1 MLILKDINTSKPC
14 KGSSLMTV
22 SNMKEIKEIINL
34 GKRLDELSFETY
46 SLFLKRDDFDRSL
59 LVFWAEMADWKKNH
73 LNHWKRI
80 SRSFVYKNLF
90 HRSTED
96 LKTIIKQLKNIQTE
110 QVEFMR
116 RLRKK
121 KISQDEAISQTILN
135 EFCLITDIFLEIF
148 YSYDEMARDGSV
160 CFVEE
165 CESHLVK
172 MANALKPYLKL
183 NPLYAVLLRSI
194 VDLKHK
200 YDFLLTTYTKMKKAA
215 V

>member
-1 MLILKDINTSKPC
+1 
-14 KGSSLMTV
+14 
-22 SNMKEIKEIINL
+22 MKEIKEIMDM
-34 GKRLDELSFETY
+34 GRRLDELSFETY
-46 SLFLKRDDFDRSL
+46 SAFAGRSDFDPVL
-59 LVFWAEMADWKKNH
+59 IAFWTEMAEWKKSH
-73 LNHWKRI
+73 LRHWKKI
-80 SRSFVYKNLF
+80 TKVFVYKNLF
-90 HRSTED
+90 NRSTED
-96 LKTIIKQLKNIQTE
+96 LKTIIKQLKNIQAE

-121 KISQDEAISQTILN
+121 KISQSEAISQTILN

-148 YSYDEMARDGSV
+148 YTYDETVADRAES
-160 CFVEE
+160 CVEE

-172 MANALKPYLKL
+172 MANTLKPYLRL

-200 YDFLLTTYTKMKKAA
+200 YDFLLSTYGKMKKAA

>member
-1 MLILKDINTSKPC
+1 
-14 KGSSLMTV
+14 
-22 SNMKEIKEIINL
+22 MKEIKEIIDM
-34 GKRLDELSFETY
+34 GRRLDELAFDTY
-46 SLFLKRDDFDRSL
+46 SLFAKRDDFDKG
-59 LVFWAEMADWKKNH
+59 LVCFWTEMAEWKKNH
-73 LNHWKRI
+73 LKHWKKI
-80 SRSFVYKNLF
+80 SKSFVYRNF
-90 HRSTED
+90 FNRSTDD
-96 LKTIIKQLKNIQTE
+96 LKMIIKQLKNIQAE

-121 KISQDEAISQTILN
+121 KVSQDEAISQTILN

-148 YSYDEMARDGSV
+148 YVYDETVEDRSTS
-160 CFVEE
+160 FVEE

-172 MANALKPYLKL
+172 MANTLKPYLRL

-200 YDFLLTTYTKMKKAA
+200 YDYLLSTFRKMKKAA

>member
-1 MLILKDINTSKPC
+1 
-14 KGSSLMTV
+14 
-22 SNMKEIKEIINL
+22 MKEIKEIINL

-46 SLFLKRDDFDRSL
+46 SLFLKRDDFDKSL
-59 LVFWAEMADWKKNH
+59 LVFWSDMAEWKKNH
-73 LNHWKRI
+73 LKHWKRI
-80 SRSFVYKNLF
+80 SRSFVYRNLF
-90 HRSTED
+90 DRTAED

-148 YSYDEMARDGSV
+148 FTYDEMLQDRSV
-160 CFVEE
+160 SFVEE
-165 CESHLVK
+165 CEVHLVK
-172 MANALKPYLKL
+172 MANALKPYLRL

>member
-1 MLILKDINTSKPC
+1 
-14 KGSSLMTV
+14 
-22 SNMKEIKEIINL
+22 MKEIKEIIDM
-34 GKRLDELSFETY
+34 GRRLDELAFETY
-46 SLFLKRDDFDRSL
+46 SLFAKREDFDRGLIS
-59 LVFWAEMADWKKNH
+59 FWADMAEWKKTH
-73 LNHWKRI
+73 LKHWKKI
-80 SRSFVYKNLF
+80 SRSFVYRNF
-90 HRSTED
+90 FNRSTED
-96 LKTIIKQLKNIQTE
+96 LKMIIKQLKNIQAE

-121 KISQDEAISQTILN
+121 KVSQDEAISQTILN

-148 YSYDEMARDGSV
+148 YVYDETVEDRSSS
-160 CFVEE
+160 FVEE

-172 MANALKPYLKL
+172 MANTLKPYLRL

-200 YDFLLTTYTKMKKAA
+200 YDYLLSTYRKMKKAA

>member
-1 MLILKDINTSKPC
+1 
-14 KGSSLMTV
+14 
-22 SNMKEIKEIINL
+22 MKEIKEIIDM
-34 GKRLDELSFETY
+34 GRRLDELAFETY
-46 SLFLKRDDFDRSL
+46 SLFTKREDFDKVLIS
-59 LVFWAEMADWKKNH
+59 FWTEMAAWKKNH
-73 LNHWKRI
+73 LKYWKKI
-80 SRSFVYKNLF
+80 SRTFVYKNF
-90 HRSTED
+90 FNRTTED
-96 LKTIIKQLKNIQTE
+96 LKMIIKQLKNIQAE

-121 KISQDEAISQTILN
+121 KVSQDEAISQTILN

-148 YSYDEMARDGSV
+148 YVYDETVEDHSV
-160 CFVEE
+160 SFVEE

-172 MANALKPYLKL
+172 MANTLKPYLKL

-200 YDFLLTTYTKMKKAA
+200 YDYLLSTYRKMKKAA

>member
-1 MLILKDINTSKPC
+1 
-14 KGSSLMTV
+14 
-22 SNMKEIKEIINL
+22 MKEIKEIIDM
-34 GKRLDELSFETY
+34 GRRLDELAFETY
-46 SLFLKRDDFDRSL
+46 GLFSERQDFDRG
-59 LVFWAEMADWKKNH
+59 LVLFWADMAEWKRHH
-73 LNHWKRI
+73 LKHWKRI
-80 SRSFVYKNLF
+80 SKTFVYKNLF
-90 HRSTED
+90 NRSTDD
-96 LKTIIKQLKNIQTE
+96 LRIIIKQLKNIQSE

-148 YSYDEMARDGSV
+148 YCYDETIQDRTLS
-160 CFVEE
+160 FVEQ

-200 YDFLLTTYTKMKKAA
+200 YDFLLTTFGKIKKAA

>member
-1 MLILKDINTSKPC
+1 
-14 KGSSLMTV
+14 MT
-22 SNMKEIKEIINL
+22 KEIREIIEL
-34 GKRLDELSFETY
+34 GRRLDELSYETY
-46 SLFLKRDDFDRSL
+46 SLFATREDFDKV
-59 LVFWAEMADWKKNH
+59 LVSFWAEMADWKKNH
-73 LNHWKRI
+73 IKHWKKI
-80 SRSFVYKNLF
+80 GKSFVYKNYF
-90 HRSTED
+90 NRTTED
-96 LKTIIKQLKNIQTE
+96 LRVIIKQLKNIQSE

-121 KISQDEAISQTILN
+121 KISQSEAISQTILN
-135 EFCLITDIFLEIF
+135 EFCLVTDIFLEIF
-148 YSYDEMARDGSV
+148 YTYDELVRERTV

-172 MANALKPYLKL
+172 MANTLKPYLKL

-200 YDFLLTTYTKMKKAA
+200 YDFLLTSFGRVKKEA

>member
-1 MLILKDINTSKPC
+1 
-14 KGSSLMTV
+14 
-22 SNMKEIKEIINL
+22 MKEIKEIIDM
-34 GKRLDELSFETY
+34 GRRLDELAFDTY
-46 SLFLKRDDFDRSL
+46 SLFAKRDDFDRV
-59 LVFWAEMADWKKNH
+59 LVYFWAEMAEWKKNH
-73 LNHWKRI
+73 LKHWKKI
-80 SRSFVYKNLF
+80 SKSFVYRNF
-90 HRSTED
+90 FNRSTDD
-96 LKTIIKQLKNIQTE
+96 LKMIIKQLKNIQAE

-121 KISQDEAISQTILN
+121 KVSQDEAISQTILN

-148 YSYDEMARDGSV
+148 YVYDETIEDRSTS
-160 CFVEE
+160 FVEE

-172 MANALKPYLKL
+172 MANTLKPYLRL

-200 YDFLLTTYTKMKKAA
+200 YDYLLSTYRKMKKAA

>member
-1 MLILKDINTSKPC
+1 
-14 KGSSLMTV
+14 
-22 SNMKEIKEIINL
+22 MKEIKEIIDL
-34 GKRLDELSFETY
+34 GRRLDELAFETY
-46 SLFLKRDDFDRSL
+46 SLFSVRNDFDKA
-59 LVFWAEMADWKKNH
+59 LVSFWLDMASWKKEH
-73 LNHWKRI
+73 LKHWKRI
-80 SRSFVYKNLF
+80 SKSFVYRNLF
-90 HRSTED
+90 NRTQDD
-96 LKTIIKQLKNIQTE
+96 LKVIIKQLKNIQAE

-121 KISQDEAISQTILN
+121 RISQDEAISQTILN

-148 YSYDEMARDGSV
+148 YSYDESIQDRSLS
-160 CFVEE
+160 FVEE

-200 YDFLLTTYTKMKKAA
+200 YDFLLTTFKEVKKAA

>member
-1 MLILKDINTSKPC
+1 MN
-14 KGSSLMTV
+14 
-22 SNMKEIKEIINL
+22 KEIKEIIDL
-34 GKRLDELSFETY
+34 GRRLDELACETY
-46 SLFLKRDDFDRSL
+46 GLFSKREDFDRGL
-59 LVFWAEMADWKKNH
+59 IAFWFEMSEWKKNH
-73 LNHWKRI
+73 LKHWKKITKSYSYR
-80 SRSFVYKNLF
+80 NLF
-90 HRSTED
+90 NRTSDD
-96 LKTIIKQLKNIQTE
+96 LRMIIKQLKNIQSE

-121 KISQDEAISQTILN
+121 RISQDEAISQTILN

-148 YSYDEMARDGSV
+148 YTYDETLQDRTVS
-160 CFVEE
+160 FVEE

-172 MANALKPYLKL
+172 MANVLKPYLRL

-200 YDFLLTTYTKMKKAA
+200 YDYLLTTYGKVKKAA

>member
-1 MLILKDINTSKPC
+1 MSPT
-14 KGSSLMTV
+14 
-22 SNMKEIKEIINL
+22 KEIKEIINL

-46 SLFLKRDDFDRSL
+46 SLFLKRDDFDQPL
-59 LVFWAEMADWKKNH
+59 LSFWTEMAEWKKNH
-73 LNHWKRI
+73 LKHWKRI
-80 SRSFVYKNLF
+80 SRSFVYRNLF
-90 HRSTED
+90 GRSAED

-121 KISQDEAISQTILN
+121 RISQDEAISQTILN

-148 YSYDEMARDGSV
+148 YTYDEMLHDRSEC

-172 MANALKPYLKL
+172 MANTLKPYLRL

-200 YDFLLTTYTKMKKAA
+200 YDLLLTKYAKMKKAA

>member
-1 MLILKDINTSKPC
+1 VT
-14 KGSSLMTV
+14 
-22 SNMKEIKEIINL
+22 KEIKEIIEL
-34 GKRLDELSFETY
+34 GRRLDELSYETY
-46 SLFLKRDDFDRSL
+46 NLFAAREDFDKV
-59 LVFWAEMADWKKNH
+59 LVSFWAEMSDWKKSH
-73 LNHWKRI
+73 LKHWKKI
-80 SRSFVYKNLF
+80 SKSFVYRNF
-90 HRSTED
+90 FNRTTDD
-96 LKTIIKQLKNIQTE
+96 LKVIIKQLKNIQAE

-121 KISQDEAISQTILN
+121 KISQSEAISQTILN
-135 EFCLITDIFLEIF
+135 EFCLVTDIFLEIF
-148 YSYDEMARDGSV
+148 YTCDELFRDRTV

-172 MANALKPYLKL
+172 MANTLKPYLKL

-200 YDFLLTTYTKMKKAA
+200 YDFLLSSFGRVKKEA